1 MRPALLA
8 PILLTIGH
16 SNHTIDHFVSLLT
29 RHEVT
34 ALGDVRSF
42 PRSRFNPQ
50 FNRDRLEAS
59 LKDAGIGYVHL
70 GDALGGMRGDF
81 AAIAALP
88 SFAAGL
94 ERVREGARR
103 HRVALM
109 CAEKDPL
116 DCHRFVLICRHLRQ
130 DLAISHILG
139 DGTLIEQAALE
150 DRLLAA
156 TKLDRAQGGLLAED
170 RETVVQRAYDARG
183 VAMTQPAKSP
193 GKAPNKPGR

>member
-1 MRPALLA
+1 MTA
-8 PILLTIGH
+8 PPLFTIGH
-16 SNHTIDHFVSLLT
+16 SNHAIETFLGLLAT
-29 RHEVT
+29 HRVT

-59 LKDAGIGYVHL
+59 LKDVGIGYVHL

-81 AAIAALP
+81 GAIARLP

-94 ERVREGARR
+94 ARVREGAKR
-103 HRVALM
+103 HRIALM

-116 DCHRFVLICRHLRQ
+116 DCHRFVLICRHLRR
-130 DLAISHILG
+130 DLAITHILG
-139 DGTLIEQAALE
+139 DGTVLGQDALE

-156 TKLDRAQGGLLAED
+156 AGPASPPGGLLDED
-170 RETVVQRAYDARG
+170 RETTVQLAYDARG
-183 VAMTQPAKSP
+183 AAMTRPQKS
-193 GKAPNKPGR
+193 GR

>member
-1 MRPALLA
+1 MPPA
-8 PILLTIGH
+8 LLTIGH
-16 SNHTIDHFVSLLT
+16 SNHPIDHFVSLLT
-29 RHEVT
+29 RHGVT

-81 AAIAALP
+81 AALAALP

-94 ERVREGARR
+94 ERVRNGALHRR
-103 HRVALM
+103 IALM

-116 DCHRFVLICRHLRQ
+116 DCHRFVLICRHLRR

-139 DGTLIEQAALE
+139 DGTLVEQDALE
-150 DRLLAA
+150 DRLLTA
-156 TKLDRAQGGLLAED
+156 TKLDGPQGGLLAED
-170 RETVVQRAYDARG
+170 RETTVQRAYDARG
-183 VAMTQPAKSP
+183 AAMTRPTKSPAKTP
-193 GKAPNKPGR
+193 VAPRR